1 MAIKK
6 LKMDPELERGAGM
19 PHIVIREMRALRA
32 LAHENVVQLLDVA
45 VSLPGERNR
54 QRGETFMVFECC
66 EHDLSGIAATRE
78 ADGSSPLLTPRV
90 VRSYMAQLLAG
101 LAHMHARGWVH
112 RDLKPTNVLV
122 TRDNVLKLADFGL
135 SRDLGLGRRQFSTF
149 QVVTQWYRAPELIF
163 NDPASGVAVDVWA
176 AGCIFAELVTGKPLF
191 TPDDNLQHS
200 RAIYRL
206 CGVPDAA
213 TWPGLRACKN
223 WSLMQPKQHH
233 VPMFKQRF
241 KGCASGREPR
251 WRATRSAHTTTPRRL
266 HPPCAAGHRSH
277 WTCLCSS

>member
-1 MAIKK
+1 MTRARDPTTGGIVAIKK

-54 QRGETFMVFECC
+54 HRGETFMVFECC

-122 TRDNVLKLADFGL
+122 TRNNELKVADFGL

-149 QVVTQWYRAPELIF
+149 LVVTQWYRAPELIF
-163 NDPASGVAVDVWA
+163 ADPASGTAVDVWA
-176 AGCIFAELVTGKPLF
+176 AGCILAELMTGEPLF
-191 TPDDNLQHS
+191 TPDDNIAHS

-213 TWPGLRACKN
+213 TWPGLRACGN
-223 WSLMQPKQHH
+223 WSLMAPKQNYA
-233 VPMFKQRF
+233 PMFKQRF
-241 KGCASGREPR
+241 KE
-251 WRATRSAHTTTPRRL
+251 
-266 HPPCAAGHRSH
+266 
-277 WTCLCSS
+277 